1 MYRMN
6 KTTLNIAVIVS
17 GIDEEYQNTI
27 LQGIHEFGSKHNIN
41 ICHFIAYGGILKN
54 HKYDMGEFNIYELAN
69 FDLLDGVIL
78 LTNTISSP
86 SLAEKI
92 VERVRKSGIPAV
104 SIDNKFDGFYHIGI
118 DNFSAMEGIVEHI
131 VKDHS
136 AKRINYIS
144 GPSDNPESIL
154 RFKAYKEV
162 LERYGFPIEEER
174 IYNGLFRGE
183 DGREAIRFF
192 LNSSLEFPDAIIC
205 ANDAMALSA
214 VIELEKI
221 GKNVPEDVMVTG
233 FDSIYAA
240 QNYSPEISSVTR
252 PLKESG
258 FLACKIIF
266 DHINGIK
273 NEQSH
278 VLQTKN
284 IFAES
289 CGCSNLFID
298 DISKFKKTNYRTL
311 EAYSI
316 YVQMI
321 NRMSCELEECLTFE
335 ENIVAIKE
343 FVMEI
348 KCEKFFLC
356 MCDNWDDETDINN
369 NSITKTGYTK
379 NVTPVIAFIHGQ
391 FIDYPSFESSQMLP
405 ELHMFPELLM
415 DTQICNNYY
424 FMPIH
429 FRERCLGYCVIC
441 NCQFPMESALYHTW
455 VMNISNSIEN
465 IRKIRCL
472 DKMVKKLDQLS
483 IIDPLVQI
491 YNRNGFSKMTNNL
504 YKECISN
511 KQSVMIMFIDM
522 DDLKHIND
530 KFGHEEGDFSLH
542 TIADALKYST
552 DEIKGQIPARF
563 GGDEFLIFAANIDDE
578 QAEKMSD
585 NINEYLDKINKTS
598 GKPYKI
604 HASIGYYITVPD
616 KTQHIDKLI
625 SMADQIMYN
634 NKKLKKNKN

>member
-1 MYRMN
+1 MYSMN
-6 KTTLNIAVIVS
+6 KTTINIAVIVS

-27 LQGIHEFGSKHNIN
+27 LQGIQEFGSAHNIN

-86 SLAEKI
+86 ALTEKI

-104 SIDNKFDGFYHIGI
+104 SVDNRFDGVYHIGI

-131 VKDHS
+131 VKHHN
-136 AKRINYIS
+136 AKKINYIS
-144 GPSDNPESIL
+144 GPTDNPDSIL
-154 RFKAYKEV
+154 RLKAYKEV
-162 LERYGFPIEEER
+162 LKRNGIALEEDR

-183 DGREAIRFF
+183 DGREAIRTF
-192 LNSSLEFPDAIIC
+192 LKSELTFPEAIIC

-214 VIELEKI
+214 IIELEKI

-240 QNYSPEISSVTR
+240 QNYSPEITSVTR
-252 PLKESG
+252 PLKRSG
-258 FLACKIIF
+258 SLACQIIYE
-266 DHINGIK
+266 HLQGIK
-273 NEQSH
+273 NEESH
-278 VLQTKN
+278 VLETKY

-311 EAYSI
+311 EAYNI
-316 YVQMI
+316 YVPMI

-335 ENIVAIKE
+335 ENITALKE
-343 FVMEI
+343 HVRQI
-348 KCEKFFLC
+348 KCEKFFIC
-356 MCDNWDDETDINN
+356 MCSDWDDELNHSGRDF
-369 NSITKTGYTK
+369 STGYTEK
-379 NVTPVIAFIHGQ
+379 VTPVLAYINNEFV
-391 FIDYPSFESSQMLP
+391 DYPEFNSSDMLP
-405 ELHMFPELLM
+405 ELFKDSEKSS
-415 DTQICNNYY
+415 NYY

-429 FRERCLGYCVIC
+429 FRERCLGYCVVC

-465 IRKIRCL
+465 IRKILCL
-472 DKMVKKLDQLS
+472 DRMVKKLDQLS

-491 YNRNGFSKMTNNL
+491 YNRNGFNKRTKPF
-504 YKECISN
+504 YDICIRN
-511 KQSVMIMFIDM
+511 KQNIMIMFIDM

-542 TIADALKYST
+542 TIADAMNYAS
-552 DEIKGQIPARF
+552 DEEKGQVPARF
-563 GGDEFLIFAANIDDE
+563 GGDEFIMFAADCDE
-578 QAEKMSD
+578 SQAELMTAK
-585 NINEYLDKINKTS
+585 INEYLDRINRTA
-598 GKPYKI
+598 GKPYEI
-604 HASIGYYITVPD
+604 HVSIGYYITLAE
-616 KTQHIDKLI
+616 KSKQIDKLI
-625 SMADQIMYN
+625 TVADQIMYD
-634 NKKLKKNKN
+634 NKKKKKKNK

>member
-6 KTTLNIAVIVS
+6 KTILNIAVIVS

-27 LQGIHEFGSKHNIN
+27 LQGIHEFGSMHNIN

-54 HKYDMGEFNIYELAN
+54 QKYDMGEFNIYELAN

-86 SLAEKI
+86 ALAEKI

-104 SIDNKFDGFYHIGI
+104 SIDNRFDGFYHIGI

-131 VKDHS
+131 LKDHG
-136 AKRINYIS
+136 AKKINYVS
-144 GPSDNPESIL
+144 GPTDNPESIL
-154 RFKAYKEV
+154 RLKAYKEV
-162 LERYGFPIEEER
+162 LQRNGFPIEQER

-183 DGREAIRFF
+183 DGREAVRYF
-192 LNSSLEFPDAIIC
+192 LNSHLEFPDAIIC

-252 PLKESG
+252 PLKKSG

-266 DHINGIK
+266 DHINGIA

-278 VLQTKN
+278 VLQTQN

-289 CGCSNLFID
+289 CGCSNLFVD
-298 DISKFKKTNYRTL
+298 EISKFKKTNYRTL

-335 ENIVAIKE
+335 ENIAAIKE
-343 FVMEI
+343 YVMEI
-348 KCEKFFLC
+348 KCEKFFIC
-356 MCDNWDDETDINN
+356 MCDNWESEANVAEGDDTAI
-369 NSITKTGYTK
+369 GYTK
-379 NVTPVIAFIHGQ
+379 IVTPVLAFINGQ
-391 FIDYPSFESSQMLP
+391 FVDYPSFESSQMLP
-405 ELHMFPELLM
+405 ELHMSPELLM
-415 DTQICNNYY
+415 ESEKSNNYY

-472 DKMVKKLDQLS
+472 DKMVEKLDQLS

-491 YNRNGFSKMTNNL
+491 YNRNGFNKKTDPL
-504 YKECISN
+504 YEKCIENKENIM
-511 KQSVMIMFIDM
+511 VMFIDM
-522 DDLKHIND
+522 DDLKRIND
-530 KFGHEEGDFSLH
+530 KFGHEEGDFALQ
-542 TIADALKYST
+542 TIADALKNSAN
-552 DEIKGQIPARF
+552 EREGQIPARF
-563 GGDEFLIFAANIDDE
+563 GGDEFILFAAD
-578 QAEKMSD
+578 A
-585 NINEYLDKINKTS
+585 NENKALEISEKINKYLERINEFS
-598 GKPYKI
+598 GKPYQI
-604 HASIGYYITVPD
+604 NASIGYYITLSD
-616 KTQHIDKLI
+616 SSKHIDKLI
-625 SMADQIMYN
+625 SIADQIMYN
-634 NKKLKKNKN
+634 NKKKKKNKA

>member
-1 MYRMN
+1 MN
-6 KTTLNIAVIVS
+6 KTTLNVAVIVS

-27 LQGIHEFGSKHNIN
+27 LQGIQEFGSAHNIN

-86 SLAEKI
+86 ALAEKI

-131 VKDHS
+131 VKDHG

-162 LERYGFPIEEER
+162 LERNGFPIEEER

-252 PLKESG
+252 PLRKSG
-258 FLACKIIF
+258 ELACKIIY

-273 NEQSH
+273 NEKSYILPTQ
-278 VLQTKN
+278 N
-284 IFAES
+284 NFAES

-298 DISKFKKTNYRTL
+298 EISKFKKTNYRTL
-311 EAYSI
+311 EAYNI

-335 ENIVAIKE
+335 ENIAAIKE
-343 FVMEI
+343 YVMEI

-356 MCDNWDDETDINN
+356 MCSNWDEDLEDNEVS
-369 NSITKTGYTK
+369 SIGYTK
-379 NVTPVIAFIHGQ
+379 TVTPVLAFINGQ
-391 FIDYPSFESSQMLP
+391 FVDYPEFESSQMLP
-405 ELHMFPELLM
+405 ELHMPPELLM
-415 DTQICNNYY
+415 ETQKSNNYY

-429 FRERCLGYCVIC
+429 FRERCLGYSVIC

-455 VMNISNSIEN
+455 VLNISNSIEN

-483 IIDPLVQI
+483 IVDPLVHI
-491 YNRNGFSKMTNNL
+491 YNRNGFNKKTGPL
-504 YKECISN
+504 YEECKKN
-511 KQSVMIMFIDM
+511 HQKVMVMFIDM
-522 DDLKHIND
+522 DELKYIND
-530 KFGHEEGDFSLH
+530 KFGHKEGDFALYS
-542 TIADALKYST
+542 IASALRNST
-552 DEIKGQIPARF
+552 DESKGQITARF
-563 GGDEFLIFAANIDDE
+563 GGDEFIIFASNFDE
-578 QAEKMSD
+578 KGAEKMAE
-585 NINEYLDKINKTS
+585 NINAYLDKVNETS
-598 GKPYKI
+598 GKPYNI
-604 HASIGYYITVPD
+604 HASIGHYITLLD
-616 KTQHIDKLI
+616 ESTKIDKI
-625 SMADQIMYN
+625 ITMADQIMYE
-634 NKKLKKNKN
+634 NKKKKKSQKNKV